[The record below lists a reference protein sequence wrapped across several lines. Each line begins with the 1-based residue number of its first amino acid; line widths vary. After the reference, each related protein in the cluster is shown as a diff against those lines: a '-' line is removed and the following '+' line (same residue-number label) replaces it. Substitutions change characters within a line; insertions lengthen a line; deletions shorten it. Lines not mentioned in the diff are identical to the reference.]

1 LDALQHQA
9 RAGPTRAVLYEQRRP
24 VCLRVRRRLPQ
35 QDAGQR
41 ESEAANG
48 PN

>member
-1 LDALQHQA
+1 MLND
-9 RAGPTRAVLYEQRRP
+9 QRGP
-24 VCLRVRRRLPQ
+24 VCLRVSRRLPQ

-48 PN
+48 PD